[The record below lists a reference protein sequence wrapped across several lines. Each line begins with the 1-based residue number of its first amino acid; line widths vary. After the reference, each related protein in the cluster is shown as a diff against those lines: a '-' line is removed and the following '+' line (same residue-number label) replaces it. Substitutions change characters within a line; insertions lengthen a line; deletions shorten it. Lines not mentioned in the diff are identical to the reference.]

1 MIFRPVEAARTK
13 LFLYKFALKGFFFCY
28 LKEEQTPA
36 NLSTSVFS
44 YFNISPFLLFSKLFY
59 FLESQFR
66 NLLHPFRSRLL
77 VFPSHYSATA
87 VVLFIDLWI
96 DPPPTTSTSL
106 LSFPLPFV
114 FHAFPF
120 APIPVSS
127 SFTAKSRRYS
137 PLLPPSCLQRWILSS
152 QSSSRKFLSADRWTP
167 TWIFHLKVARA
178 SWFSSGNELSFSVS
192 RLNLVRVCQGKHV
205 YRSRGRFH

>member
-106 LSFPLPFV
+106 LSFPLLFV

-137 PLLPPSCLQRWILSS
+137 PLLASRDGFFLPSPVRENFYPPIDGPRPEFSTWKWREQADFRAATSLVFP
-152 QSSSRKFLSADRWTP
+152 SR
-167 TWIFHLKVARA
+167 V
-178 SWFSSGNELSFSVS
+178 
-192 RLNLVRVCQGKHV
+192 
-205 YRSRGRFH
+205 